1 MPSSDPAVP
10 SGKLS
15 TLLRKVTSRLVAG
28 GIEGPDALEPATADG
43 VSPCG
48 EVTGRQWRTLQGRL
62 TSVTIRPLGTTPALE
77 ADLSDETGAVTIV
90 WIGRHEIPGI
100 VPGARM
106 RVFGMV
112 AVHDGQARL
121 YNPRYDLLAPAD
133 GPD

>member
-1 MPSSDPAVP
+1 MPTSEPAAP
-10 SGKLS
+10 GGKLS

-28 GIEGPDALEPATADG
+28 SVEGPDALESATTDG
-43 VSPCG
+43 VTCCKDI
-48 EVTGRQWRTLQGRL
+48 TGRQWRTLQGRL
-62 TSVTIRPLGTTPALE
+62 VSVTIRPLGTTPALE

-100 VPGARM
+100 VPGARL

-121 YNPRYDLLAPAD
+121 YNPRYDLLAPAE